1 MIHEIVIKPEN
12 LYGKY
17 FLSTEAPGDELPPE
31 RKSNTKVIDV
41 KPNNRRRKDF
51 TDRALDPDNESE
63 DEELPPDDL
72 MDTTGDEDTP
82 PDDLADGEAPQ
93 DGETPPDDL
102 GSDDTPD
109 TGDDTDSTT
118 GEELPPDG
126 SENGES
132 SPEGDSP
139 PDETGD
145 DTEINT
151 DETDDSPDT
160 GDNTDFTADT
170 GEGDTPPD
178 QSAGDSNTGDD
189 GNQKKGPGLEYDS
202 TRKYMLFI
210 NYKSLINAISNYIT
224 KLENNIS
231 DDMNSNKIIR
241 TAVSKLREIK
251 ELCYDYITMKFEG
264 TTYIQSLLFYQNAV
278 IMVQSVFD
286 MLIKMKKYLK
296 TQKEE

>member
-1 MIHEIVIKPEN
+1 M
-12 LYGKY
+12 
-17 FLSTEAPGDELPPE
+17 
-31 RKSNTKVIDV
+31 
-41 KPNNRRRKDF
+41 
-51 TDRALDPDNESE
+51 

-72 MDTTGDEDTP
+72 TDDAP
-82 PDDLADGEAPQ
+82 PDDLDEELPPDDLTDDAPPDDLNGELPPDDLTDDA
-93 DGETPPDDL
+93 PPDDL
-102 GSDDTPD
+102 GDGTQPTDLAGDT
-109 TGDDTDSTT
+109 
-118 GEELPPDG
+118 PPDG

-132 SPEGDSP
+132 SPEGDAH

-296 TQKEE
+296 TQKEEKNSIIKVMTRIRALLCFD